1 MQTLLF
7 QQMRKDILKLEKF
20 KKNLGSVLFPL
31 IWVKAEPEI
40 RLKLVGLI

>member
-1 MQTLLF
+1 
-7 QQMRKDILKLEKF
+7 MRKDILKLEKF